1 MNITEFHKPVML
13 NEVLSYL
20 LPKDNEIYLD
30 GTFGAGGYSKAI
42 LNLAKCS
49 VIAIDRDDSVKK
61 FASLLSAEFGNKF
74 IFENNKFSN
83 YGEVLSKNNISK
95 VDGMIFDIGVSSMQ
109 LDEKERGFSFDSDTK
124 LDMRMDK
131 NQSLSAF
138 EVINNLSEIELA
150 KIIKDY
156 GDEPKA
162 RAIAKK
168 IIYTRA
174 KNQINS
180 CKELANIVRSF
191 YKGYFKTDPAT
202 KTFQAVRIYVNQ
214 ELDELKK
221 ALDASINFL
230 KKDGRLIVVSFHSL
244 EDKIVKNFLKDNSGI
259 ALSVSRYEPEIDKKN
274 IKKNF
279 LIKTRSAISP
289 SENEIIQNPRARSA
303 KMRVAI
309 KI

>member
-1 MNITEFHKPVML
+1 MNTTEFHKPVML
-13 NEVLSYL
+13 NEVLNYL

-30 GTFGAGGYSKAI
+30 ATFGAGGYSKAI
-42 LNLAKCS
+42 LNSAQCS
-49 VIAIDRDDSVKK
+49 VVAIDRDDSVKK
-61 FASLLSAEFGNKF
+61 FANSLSVKFGNKF

-83 YGEVLSKNNISK
+83 YSEVLNKNNISK

-109 LDEKERGFSFDSDTK
+109 LDEKERGFSFDSDAK

-138 EVINNLSEIELA
+138 EVINNLSETELA
-150 KIIKDY
+150 TIIKEY

-168 IIYTRA
+168 ITYIRA

-180 CKELANIVRSF
+180 CKELADIVRYF

-202 KTFQAVRIYVNQ
+202 RTFQAIRIYVNQ
-214 ELDELKK
+214 ELDELRK
-221 ALDASINFL
+221 ALDSSINFL

-259 ALSVSRYEPEIDKKN
+259 ASSVSRYEPEIDKKN

-289 SENEIIQNPRARSA
+289 SEKEIIQNPRARSA